1 MPGMPWSDREIEIL
15 EKHMKK
21 DVERFGLQWINEV
34 VVDLASQ
41 GYNRTFKAIHQRIK
55 TLYGYRTHPSN
66 HYLKHCVILRKLI
79 EQDPPMFSGKR
90 GEKERYAQEKA
101 ALAQAKLIEEGID
114 MPLHKLAIS
123 ARTMITGNKIEK
135 RKKSKWIYKG
145 QISNPISP
153 NRQYTQDHIDT
164 AHWMYARYAAMY
176 PREKREKI
184 IELVSNDMNFPVER
198 MEEILSHPPRM
209 VAGE

>member
-1 MPGMPWSDREIEIL
+1 MPGMPWSEKEIEIL
-15 EKHMKK
+15 DAHMKK
-21 DVERFGLQWINEV
+21 DVERVGLQWINEV
-34 VVDLASQ
+34 VDDLASQ

-66 HYLKHCVILRKLI
+66 HYLKHCVILRELI
-79 EQDPPMFSGKR
+79 EQDPPAFSGKR
-90 GEKERYAQEKA
+90 GEKEQYAQEKA

-184 IELVSNDMNFPVER
+184 IELVSNDMNFLPER
-198 MEEILSHPPRM
+198 MEEILSHQPRK
-209 VAGE
+209 VVGE